1 MSKLYSNS
9 IDKSFGGDCFR
20 YSNKNIN
27 QYLQKGKINKEL
39 SDNGFIRVNI
49 PITKAIKEIE
59 SKHEVW
65 PFPPKQFTKT
75 IDKAGFK
82 DYGLI
87 YSWYGENLKKWK
99 CQDGNVYLYR
109 TRIPILDK
117 FGKVYVFTDKNR
129 KVIKELWIID

>member
-1 MSKLYSNS
+1 MKLYSNS
-9 IDKSFGGDCFR
+9 KSKSFGGSVF
-20 YSNKNIN
+20 YNSNRNLNDYLRKRNSKNQLN
-27 QYLQKGKINKEL
+27 E
-39 SDNGFIRVNI
+39 NGFKVVNC
-49 PITKAIKEIE
+49 PISKAIKEIE

-82 DYGLI
+82 DYGI
-87 YSWYGENLKKWK
+87 IHSWYGENLKKWK

-117 FGKVYVFTDKNR
+117 FGKVYVFTNRER
-129 KVIKELWIID
+129 KVIKELWVLD